1 LAETHPTTLQSSV
14 IARPYVF
21 GVDILMNCYELF
33 MYMTQGGR
41 LSLRNFVSSFILVV
55 LCLGVF
61 TCFIPLV
68 HADPALVEIQ
78 PVVLGPNITPI
89 DYPGIITGGGKGYY
103 LVHSNVEGAD
113 VYFNNDW
120 YEGKIVNGTLLVETC
135 LSCTPVRT
143 YTVKKCGYLSLTQ
156 NNTRYPGQDEVI
168 DLYANLTSPREPLIA
183 DFTGNATT
191 GTVPLVVGFT
201 SHSIGVV
208 ETWNWSFGDG
218 TYSMEKSPVHTYTS
232 QGAYTVSLLESN
244 SACQNSTKVK
254 KDYITAGNAP
264 KPTFLADFTVSPVTG
279 IAPLTV
285 KCTDKSIGKPT
296 WLVYDFGDG
305 TNMTG
310 PNPTHTYRFPGIY
323 TISLSIMKY
332 NTTTNS
338 IMGSVATKPNVITVG
353 SVPFIQ
359 PVAKFMA
366 SPVTGKAPLTVTF
379 TDQSSG
385 SPIYYS
391 YNFGDG
397 IYATGKN
404 QVHTYQFP
412 GTYTVTLTVMK
423 NNAANGT
430 MVASSSVQ
438 KNLIVVTTLPVPD
451 TPTMCNQPYGL
462 CTISKCEPLES
473 DPTKAICNCLI
484 EDGVSL
490 GMTSCGERQ
499 PIGMYQS
506 ATGGWMISA
515 GALTGKITSTYSFL
529 NALPKEE
536 GRIPNRN
543 IDPNYTGNIILKSC
557 NNPVWADCLDM
568 KCVVPPADPNGDISV
583 DHEAAD
589 YAVCECAMVSD
600 TPLYYMATS
609 GGEESCNDSALC
621 GQYIWSAAYL
631 DKMNAGIGSLKAYL
645 AAHPNQDPAQQYTM
659 PICEACGNKP

>member
-1 LAETHPTTLQSSV
+1 
-14 IARPYVF
+14 
-21 GVDILMNCYELF
+21 M
-33 MYMTQGGR
+33 
-41 LSLRNFVSSFILVV
+41 
-55 LCLGVF
+55 
-61 TCFIPLV
+61 V
-68 HADPALVEIQ
+68 HADQALVEIQ
-78 PVVLGPNITPI
+78 PIVLDRNVSLI

-120 YEGKIVNGTLLVETC
+120 HEGKIVNGTLLVETC
-135 LSCTPVRT
+135 LSCTPVWT
-143 YTVKKCGYLSLTQ
+143 YTVKKCGYLSLKQ

-183 DFTGNATT
+183 DFNSNVTT
-191 GTVPLVVGFT
+191 GTVPFAVGFT

-218 TYSMEKSPVHTYTS
+218 TYSDEKSPVHIYTS
-232 QGAYTVSLLESN
+232 KGAYTVSLVETN

-264 KPTFLADFTVSPVTG
+264 QNTFLADFTVSPVAG

-285 KCTDKSIGKPT
+285 KCTDKSTGKPT
-296 WLVYDFGDG
+296 LLVYDFGDG
-305 TNMTG
+305 TNVTG

-323 TISLSIMKY
+323 SITLSIMKY

-338 IMGSVATKPNVITVG
+338 IMGSVATKPGVITVG

-359 PVAKFMA
+359 PVAKFRA
-366 SPVTGKAPLTVTF
+366 SPVTGKAPLKVTF
-379 TDQSSG
+379 TDQSIG
-385 SPIYYS
+385 SPIFYS

-397 IYATGKN
+397 IYGTGKD

-423 NNAANGT
+423 NNAANAS

-438 KNLIVVTTLPVPD
+438 KDLIVVTNLPEPPV
-451 TPTMCNQPYGL
+451 TICNQPYGL
-462 CTISKCEPLES
+462 CTIAKCEPLES
-473 DPTKAICNCLI
+473 DPTKAICNCFV
-484 EDGVSL
+484 ENGVSAGL
-490 GMTSCGERQ
+490 TSCGERQ

-515 GALTGKITSTYSFL
+515 GALFGKITSTYSFI
-529 NALPKEE
+529 NSLPKDE
-536 GRIPNRN
+536 GKIPNRY
-543 IDPNYTGNIILKSC
+543 IDPNYTGNLILKSC

-568 KCVVPPADPNGDISV
+568 KCVVPSANPLDNISV
-583 DHEAAD
+583 DHKAAD
-589 YAVCECAMVSD
+589 YAVCECEMVRD
-600 TPLYYMATS
+600 NPLYYMATS
-609 GGEESCNDSALC
+609 GGEESCTDPGLC
-621 GQYIWSAAYL
+621 GQYIWSAAYI
-631 DKMNAGIGSLKAYL
+631 DKTNAGIKALKAYL

-659 PICEACGNKP
+659 PICEACGNKT